1 MSQLTSL
8 KNKAKGVVTAVVLSA
23 ALSGAASTVS
33 AAELSVNVKD
43 ISRMQG
49 HLMVALY
56 KGKEAYDS
64 GKASKAQRI
73 KVNKENHLVTFK
85 DIPDGEYAVKLY
97 HDDNDNNKMDSNMF
111 GIPKEGY
118 GFSNNGGRFGAPDY
132 SEAKITVSK
141 NMNIEITL
149 L

>member
-1 MSQLTSL
+1 MSQLTTL
-8 KNKAKGVVTAVVLSA
+8 KNKAKGVVTAVVFA
-23 ALSGAASTVS
+23 ATLSGVASTVS

-43 ISRMQG
+43 INRMQG

-64 GKASKAQRI
+64 GKAEKSQRI
-73 KVNKENHLVTFK
+73 KVSKKSHLVTFK
-85 DIPDGEYAVKLY
+85 DIPDGEYAIKLY

-118 GFSNNGGRFGAPDY
+118 GFSNNGGSFGAPDY
-132 SEAKITVSK
+132 VDAKITVLKSK
-141 NMNIEITL
+141 NIEITL